1 MSETP
6 KPPPLDQWLVF
17 ELRCGTGPYW
27 AVYWNT
33 TDENSAHLHLPE
45 GWDGRPRKMLHV
57 SETDA
62 AELADARTYRDAVRA
77 AHNGYYAEMR
87 DAMPE
92 LREPESPAAA
102 ISDLVQTAEEDGAMQ
117 ERLRWEPE
125 LAALRAERDQLLA
138 SATSKEHRLHELRTE
153 RDDLKRKLDE
163 LKASIPTI
171 WWEP

>member
-77 AHNGYYAEMR
+77 AHNGYCAEMR

-125 LAALRAERDQLLA
+125 LAALRAERDRLRELLTRTLVIVGA
-138 SATSKEHRLHELRTE
+138 NRNTWTADLIDECKKELA
-153 RDDLKRKLDE
+153 K
-163 LKASIPTI
+163 
-171 WWEP
+171 

>member
-6 KPPPLDQWLVF
+6 KVPPPAGYKSWLDFAAETISGDYFSLDTLPGTKTLVAINWAKR
-17 ELRCGTGPYW
+17 ELDDLRADLG
-27 AVYWNT
+27 
-33 TDENSAHLHLPE
+33 
-45 GWDGRPRKMLHV
+45 
-57 SETDA
+57 DA
-62 AELADARTYRDAVRA
+62 ATYRDAVRS

-125 LAALRAERDQLLA
+125 LAALRAERDRLRAALGQIATHADCCGPDCRYCDDDTAHPLSY
-138 SATSKEHRLHELRTE
+138 SAQVAKKALETS
-153 RDDLKRKLDE
+153 
-163 LKASIPTI
+163 
-171 WWEP
+171 

>member
-6 KPPPLDQWLVF
+6 KVPPPAGYKSWLDFAAETISGDYFSLDTLPGTKTLVAINWAKR
-17 ELRCGTGPYW
+17 ELDDLRADLG
-27 AVYWNT
+27 
-33 TDENSAHLHLPE
+33 
-45 GWDGRPRKMLHV
+45 
-57 SETDA
+57 DA
-62 AELADARTYRDAVRA
+62 ATYRDAVRS